1 MGKMDKIQKER
12 EIRKIIHVDM
22 DAFFAAVEIRDNP
35 QYKGK
40 PIIVGGKPNSRG
52 VVATCSYEAR
62 KFGIHSA
69 MPSFMAYKLCPQAIF
84 VRGRFDAYREA
95 SKLIEEIFFEYSDLV
110 EPVSIDE
117 AYLDVTNNKKCI
129 ASATQ
134 IAIEIRSKIFNK
146 TKLTASAG
154 VSYNK
159 FLAKIAS
166 DMNKP
171 DGLVVVTPL
180 KAKQVLEELPIGKF
194 HGIGKASEKKMKMLG
209 INNGKDLKERTLK
222 ELVQHFGKVGKY
234 YYNIVRG
241 IDNREIVT
249 ERIRKSLGHERT
261 FSKDV
266 TNIDTMVK
274 IISELGEKI
283 SKQMQERHFKAKTLT
298 LKIKYA
304 NFDVVSR
311 SKTIDIPFDK
321 VDVINHLGRKMLLE
335 NLGPKCKIRL
345 LGMSVSNL
353 VWQNDDQDK
362 QEILSFYEGQ
372 IPII

>member
-1 MGKMDKIQKER
+1 MDKIQKER